1 MTRHRTTSHSA
12 KSRSLPGV
20 SFIAVSPLVAPKRSF
35 GTLPHRQEGLNAQA
49 NVGRQEVDR
58 SHRTKMTNGTAR
70 VSGAWFE
77 PKGTCNRSRGPLGQ
91 LGGPAP
97 LSLGGRKG
105 RSPTRI
111 GGNPRC
117 LRGRAVPAE
126 PLANS
131 PNSRARP
138 RTREGH
144 PSYTARRPAHNSERS
159 MQERSESR

>member
-77 PKGTCNRSRGPLGQ
+77 PKGTCNPSRGPLRQ

-97 LSLGGRKG
+97 PVPWWQEGSVAYQDRRKSEVLKG
-105 RSPTRI
+105 PRRSCRTS
-111 GGNPRC
+111 G
-117 LRGRAVPAE
+117 E
-126 PLANS
+126 LAK
-131 PNSRARP
+131 
-138 RTREGH
+138 
-144 PSYTARRPAHNSERS
+144 
-159 MQERSESR
+159 